1 MPTAYA
7 ICPLAA
13 VRLCS
18 DPVSQRASRPSME
31 HQVIRG
37 LLRQDVDP
45 AGDHERAE
53 TTDTAALVIIS
64 SLAHGLI
71 AEMSLG

>member
-1 MPTAYA
+1 
-7 ICPLAA
+7 
-13 VRLCS
+13 
-18 DPVSQRASRPSME
+18 
-31 HQVIRG
+31 VIRG

>member
-1 MPTAYA
+1 
-7 ICPLAA
+7 
-13 VRLCS
+13 
-18 DPVSQRASRPSME
+18 ME

-64 SLAHGLI
+64 SLAGLI
-71 AEMSLG
+71 VEMSVG